1 MKQILKRF
9 LCVLLTAAV
18 ILTGNVYHMPEVSA
32 AADLTWELSI
42 NLMRH
47 KQLDLS
53 VSKVDAAQTVTAHI
67 TAGSDTFTRELE
79 LKRHSQDFEITLE
92 KGYGQGTKFSV
103 YLETADHKKTMT
115 ATYTESGEHDIGL
128 LNEHATPKQFT
139 AQVYHKGLVN
149 NVSVEVGI
157 GDVHSKEVGQD
168 GMIQVDYPAQSE
180 GDKIQVTWGDGFCQR
195 TREYV
200 IKSRNLSIGGLNV
213 TRSNISAYG
222 LDDDVRLHAKIDGVD
237 YYTAYGRDYKTSK
250 PLFTFPVQPV
260 GQSVELWLEAEDGSI
275 QKLRTVQIEAC
286 EMSWGDTRFMD
297 CYPQR
302 ISDWAPDNASYV
314 IAKIGNNEY
323 KGSVKNGKFTI
334 TYPRHND
341 GTSVSLTGYDEHGCS
356 SEVLNKT
363 IYNEYRNYKTEKEFR
378 KAFPGRASGSSPFYS
393 RLCAEINGKVYYG
406 NYPNTSTGTVY
417 VSYPLQ
423 PIGTKIKFW
432 FESSNGSYTNT
443 ITRTVGKKDLEATIK
458 ALSVNRLSGEFYTTS
473 DDGVPP
479 KYIRATINGK
489 TYNGT
494 FKKDDFSSYTYN
506 ISFPQ
511 QKVGSKVTVTVEDID
526 GCKTYASSSIKNR
539 PIKFSI
545 INDQIEYGDN
555 EVWGE
560 TVPGTKITIKIG
572 NHTYT
577 GTAQKDG
584 LFFIGIGSFRTG
596 TKVSIKAVAPNGY
609 YRTINTSVK
618 KAYCKVKVKNTQ
630 FTKTKYA
637 NIQCTGANKGE
648 KLKIKVSG
656 KTITRKFKSN
666 NYKQSFK
673 IKLPKKKAG
682 KSIKVIIYDKYGDQR
697 ASTTK
702 RIYIGRTIKVGMSAK
717 KAVLTTWGKP
727 VYKRKAKKGYK
738 EWGFIRGNY
747 GLIALIKKGKV
758 AKVYKGRLD

>member
-18 ILTGNVYHMPEVSA
+18 ILTGNVYHTPEVSA
-32 AADLTWELSI
+32 AADLAWGLSI
-42 NLMRH
+42 NLILH
-47 KQLDLS
+47 KQLKLS
-53 VSKVDAAQTVTAHI
+53 VSKVDTAQTVTAHI
-67 TAGSDTFTRELE
+67 TAGSDTYTKELQ
-79 LKRHSQDFEITLE
+79 LPRNSKDFEITLD
-92 KGYGQGTKFSV
+92 KGYGKDTEIRA
-103 YLETADHKKTMT
+103 YLETADHKKTVT
-115 ATYTESGEHDIGL
+115 ATYTERGQHDIAL
-128 LNEHATPKQFT
+128 SNAYATPKQFT
-139 AQVYHKGLVN
+139 AQAYHKGLVN
-149 NVSVEVGI
+149 NVSVDVGI
-157 GDVHSKEVGQD
+157 GDVIHKEVGED
-168 GMIQVDYPAQSE
+168 GIIKVDYPVQNV
-180 GDKIQVTWGDGFCQR
+180 GDKIQVTWGDGFCQDTKEFEIENR
-195 TREYV
+195 
-200 IKSRNLSIGGLNV
+200 KLSIGGLEV
-213 TRSNISAYG
+213 TRSEISAYE
-222 LDDDVRLHAKIDGVD
+222 LDDDVRLHAKINGAD
-237 YYTAYGRDYKTSK
+237 YYSAYGRDRIKSQ
-250 PLFTFPVQPV
+250 PLIRFSVQPV
-260 GQSVELWLEAEDGSI
+260 GESVELWLEAEDGSV

-286 EMSWGDTRFMD
+286 KMSWEDTRFME

-314 IAKIGNNEY
+314 IARIGNNEY

-363 IYNEYRNYKTEKEFR
+363 IYNEYRTYKTEKEFR

-458 ALSVNRLSGEFYTTS
+458 DLSVNRLSGEFYTTS
-473 DDGVPP
+473 DDGVSP

-494 FKKDDFSSYTYN
+494 FKRGDFSGYTYN

-539 PIKFSI
+539 PIKFNI

-572 NHTYT
+572 NRIYT
-577 GTAQKDG
+577 GTAGKDG

-596 TKVSIKAVAPNGY
+596 TKVYIKAIAPNGY

-738 EWGFIRGNY
+738 EWGFIRGHY